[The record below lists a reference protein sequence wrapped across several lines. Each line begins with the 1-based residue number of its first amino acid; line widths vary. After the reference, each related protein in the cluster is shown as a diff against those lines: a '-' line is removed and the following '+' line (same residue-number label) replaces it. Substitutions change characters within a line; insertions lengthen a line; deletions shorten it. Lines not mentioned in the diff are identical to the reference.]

1 MTDTLQS
8 LLARIAADQTAA
20 GETVDGP
27 APWPAIARAE
37 LWVRDR
43 FAIPLPQVLSDLW
56 AIRDGVA
63 FNGMKIYRPTEDEEP
78 RYLYRLR
85 STNETF
91 AEVTGNRYL
100 HIGEADMDAYVLDT
114 LEGGWHM
121 ADKVSLE
128 SFERFETCEELVLA
142 VLRKYLD
149 MWQP

>member
-1 MTDTLQS
+1 MSRDAVQA
-8 LLARIAADQTAA
+8 LLDRIEA
-20 GETVDGP
+20 GHRKVGRVIEGP
-27 APWPAIARAE
+27 APWPAIARTE

-63 FNGMKIYRPTEDEEP
+63 FNGMMIYRPTEDEEP
-78 RYLYRLR
+78 RHLYSLR

-91 AEVTGNRYL
+91 AEVTGNRYFY
-100 HIGEADMDAYVLDT
+100 IGEADMDAYVLDT

-121 ADKVSLE
+121 ADKVSLD

-149 MWQP
+149 I